1 MQAANENIDPAL
13 TEVTEI
19 VLLSCLGQRD
29 AITEIKLVKGQIDP
43 MSLFGE
49 VDQY

>member
-1 MQAANENIDPAL
+1 MNFLRCGTILVHKMQAANENIDTAL

-29 AITEIKLVKGQIDP
+29 AITEIKLVK
-43 MSLFGE
+43 
-49 VDQY
+49 